1 MIKKFL
7 IGMSFLGICMGASFA
22 NTDEKKY
29 VLDLENGLKRV
40 NIKL

>member
-22 NTDEKKY
+22 NTDEKKNMY
-29 VLDLENGLKRV
+29 WIWKMD
-40 NIKL
+40 